1 MYSLA
6 VVLLFVSRSKHKAED
21 PPQKKKP
28 VKESM
33 IQLKPVRVIEDG
45 REGEPEDRAFTVE
58 MDDKHNTEEKEPL
71 KSKVLGSG
79 EGTPAAEVGEPAETT
94 AAVQSKM
101 YEPSLWWAICRTFCK
116 PFTVGAFFKLGHD
129 LLLFVSPMLL
139 KYVSAVTL
147 GSLFSLYCFMY
158 KYSRG
163 GR

>member
-1 MYSLA
+1 VYSLA

-94 AAVQSKM
+94 AAR
-101 YEPSLWWAICRTFCK
+101 CRAPEHRSDCVVLHCCRHRF
-116 PFTVGAFFKLGHD
+116 
-129 LLLFVSPMLL
+129 LLQQLL
-139 KYVSAVTL
+139 
-147 GSLFSLYCFMY
+147 
-158 KYSRG
+158 
-163 GR
+163 